1 MLHALLQYARD
12 QELAVEPGFKSK
24 SVRWLMIFGLD
35 GRFLN
40 VHPLPGDDGGGELI
54 PGCPDLSLP
63 EIKAGGAGCRHFLVD
78 TLEVAVLWS
87 KAVDDKLAAKHAYF
101 VNLLEQAATAE
112 PRLGPIAASLSSDL
126 VLAKI
131 HEELEASGSPRPK
144 PTDNATVAILDNES
158 KIYRIVDQDSW
169 RDWWRGFRARLGKQR
184 ANKKAPKKTS
194 KRKPSASPA
203 TEPSALLMRCLL
215 SGESVQP
222 VATHGTIKGLADVG
236 GQSSGDRLASFKQG
250 AFTSFGLSQAQNA
263 AMSEDMAAVYV
274 ASLDDLLRNNAERL
288 AGAKV
293 AYWYNGQVPPKLDPF
308 LRAKNAGLEPDED
321 DEDEGEDEGSPDVRE
336 VTAEGQAE
344 RSQAESLARSL
355 VRAIRDAGR
364 ENLLSY
370 RYHALTLSANSGR
383 VVVRDW
389 MEGRFEQLAKAVDEW
404 FEDLRI
410 ISRNGKTFARDPKF
424 LAVLG
429 CLARDLKDIPSSI
442 ETALWR
448 CAIGGTSTLIPSQV
462 AVMAINR
469 LRIDIV
475 KDTPPSHA
483 RYGLLRSYC
492 IRTKGIAMRPELD
505 EHCSNSAYVAGR
517 ILAILGDIQRAANP
531 TVDVGI
537 VQRYYGA
544 ASTTPALVL
553 GRLVQL
559 ANKAHLPQIKSPALR
574 QWHDQR
580 LTDAWASLANS
591 PPRVL
596 SLEEQS
602 LFALGF
608 YHQKA
613 RREKTDEAESAK
625 QD

>member
-12 QELAVEPGFKSK
+12 QGLAIEPGFKSK
-24 SVRWLMIFGLD
+24 PVRWLLIFDSD
-35 GRFLN
+35 GKFLN
-40 VHPLPGDDGGGELI
+40 VHPLSGDDGGGELI
-54 PGCPDLSLP
+54 PGCPDLSQP

-78 TLEVAVLWS
+78 TLEVVALWS
-87 KAVDDKLAAKHAYF
+87 KAVDDKLVAKHAYF
-101 VNLLEQAATAE
+101 VSLLEQASDAE
-112 PRLGPIAASLSSDL
+112 PLLGPIAASLSSDV

-131 HEELEASGSPRPK
+131 HEELKASGSPKPK
-144 PTDNATVAILDNES
+144 PTDNVTVATLDDES
-158 KIYRIVDQDSW
+158 KPCRVVDQDSW
-169 RDWWRGFRARLGKQR
+169 RDWWRGFRVRLGERRSSK
-184 ANKKAPKKTS
+184 NAPKKTS
-194 KRKPSASPA
+194 RRKPTASLES
-203 TEPSALLMRCLL
+203 EPTSSLMRCLL
-215 SGESVQP
+215 SGENVEP
-222 VATHGTIKGLADVG
+222 IATHGTIKGLADVG
-236 GQSSGDRLASFKQG
+236 GQSAGDRLASFKQG

-274 ASLDDLLRNNAERL
+274 ASLDNLLRNNAERL

-293 AYWYNGQVPPKLDPF
+293 AYWYNGQVPPELDPF
-308 LRAKNAGLEPDED
+308 LRAKNAGLEPDDDDD
-321 DEDEGEDEGSPDVRE
+321 DEVRE
-336 VTAEGQAE
+336 PPSTIEASAEVKAE
-344 RSQAESLARSL
+344 RSQADFLARSL

-364 ENLLSY
+364 ESLLNY

-389 MEGRFEQLAKAVDEW
+389 MEGRFEQLARAVDEW

-410 ISRNGKTFARDPKF
+410 ISRNGKTFAKEPKF

-448 CAIGGTSTLIPSQV
+448 CAIGGTSTHIPSQV
-462 AVMAINR
+462 LAMAINR
-469 LRIDIV
+469 LRIEIV
-475 KDTPPSHA
+475 KDGPPNHA

-492 IRTKGIAMRPELD
+492 IRTKGIAMKPELD
-505 EHCSNSAYVAGR
+505 EHCSNPAYVAGR

-531 TVDVGI
+531 SVDVGV

-559 ANKAHLPQIKSPALR
+559 ANKAHLPQIKSPGLR

-580 LTDAWASLANS
+580 LTDAWARLSNSL
-591 PPRVL
+591 PRVL

-608 YHQKA
+608 YHQRA
-613 RREKTDEAESAK
+613 RREKTDEAGSAK
-625 QD
+625 QN